1 MSASLEWKTMNV
13 KTMNKVHSEEAQKIL
28 NIYRFYQKDGN
39 LYLTADD
46 ETLDAIFEAVIEAIN
61 GCGPL
66 KATLPYNEFVLPS
79 RLTAEGDPGW
89 VGHFEE
95 RDNRRFFLS
104 DIHDYLYLLYGKRR

>member
-1 MSASLEWKTMNV
+1 MQV
-13 KTMNKVHSEEAQKIL
+13 KKMNKEHNEEAQKIL

-46 ETLDAIFEAVIEAIN
+46 ETLDAIFEAVVDAIN
-61 GCGPL
+61 DCGPL
-66 KATLPYNEFVLPS
+66 KATLPYNEFVHPS
-79 RLTAEGDPGW
+79 KMTAAGDPGW

-104 DIHDYLYLLYGKRR
+104 DIHDYLQLLYGRRA